1 MTARNITQISAKKED
16 KCTISD
22 LRTLRAEHW
31 KAGEPGNSHLLFF
44 SGSELDLSVF
54 TDGIF
59 IPWGGGAVPWG
70 TPLSQT
76 TLHKYWSAQDLDR
89 VEKSG
94 DGSNPR
100 LMIFFFISSVIPFH
114 CIERW
119 VDTESTNLWT
129 TYHLHPKKK
138 DKVFSLLFP

>member
-1 MTARNITQISAKKED
+1 MTARNITPISAKKEK

-31 KAGEPGNSHLLFF
+31 KAEEPGNVSFCF
-44 SGSELDLSVF
+44 SGIELDLSVF

-100 LMIFFFISSVIPFH
+100 LVIFVISSVIPFH
-114 CIERW
+114 FIERW

-138 DKVFSLLFP
+138 DRVFSLLFL